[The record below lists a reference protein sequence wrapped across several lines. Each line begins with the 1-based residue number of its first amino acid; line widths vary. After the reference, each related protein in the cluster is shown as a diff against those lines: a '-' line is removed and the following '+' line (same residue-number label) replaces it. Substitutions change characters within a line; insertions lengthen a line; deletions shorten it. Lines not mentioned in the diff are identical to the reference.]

1 MAKNS
6 NKRQRTRGDD
16 WKRKPSRQNK
26 HNIQDK
32 REQQARAVSL
42 CPVCGTSTLLSKH
55 NRGAS
60 YCPSCS
66 LFFLNSDGKKVE
78 SSLTDSL
85 KTVRELGGISF
96 LFNKRVIGIVK
107 CLSPEMTDGELSVL
121 RHLTSPEL
129 KVSVD
134 TIRND
139 AEIDSAEIDFFSSKT
154 GLDRRTVISVFNSF
168 REVIGKSKFQEDSA
182 VTPNKS
188 LFISFSASV
197 KEVSQGEKVKISWIM
212 VNNPKYSYVFQ
223 VADLSPKTVKAE
235 SYAWVP
241 INEKTKVSLKI
252 VYKGMVIETKEIE
265 ITLAEPPEILS
276 FSSNLPSPIIE
287 SHAVT
292 LKWISNNAEKLTIV
306 HKYNDYEHLS
316 VDVTQ
321 NNGELT
327 FNVFRSELIEL
338 IAERKNQSVHQTLMI
353 EVIPLPKFKSAD
365 IPNLIMFP
373 GQDFAKIPIISQ
385 DKKLSLLMDY
395 LRDSSISSIDYQYL
409 SISKHLKQLF
419 KIAFNAI
426 RF

>member
-1 MAKNS
+1 
-6 NKRQRTRGDD
+6 
-16 WKRKPSRQNK
+16 
-26 HNIQDK
+26 
-32 REQQARAVSL
+32 
-42 CPVCGTSTLLSKH
+42 
-55 NRGAS
+55 
-60 YCPSCS
+60 
-66 LFFLNSDGKKVE
+66 
-78 SSLTDSL
+78 
-85 KTVRELGGISF
+85 
-96 LFNKRVIGIVK
+96 
-107 CLSPEMTDGELSVL
+107 MTDGELSVL